1 MEDTNIDK
9 QLLEPI
15 GTLGRN
21 SGLNDGQCTMLEQ
34 FVVTQLI
41 SMKSL
46 KCPVKRKEASQ
57 ALWDMLM
64 ECGLYRLFARNA
76 MNEHNIASLDIQSLR
91 EIIASGKRLTEVRQ
105 RRAIE
110 TATVHHRDNR
120 HRCMVLKVSTASPS
134 SNSSISMMFLR
145 NSAEHLKDICHDHIL
160 KCFGSYE
167 VPQERGIYLEYVLVN
182 TVADLIFEYG
192 IDLSMELIGPIT
204 YQVLRG
210 LQYLHERKRMVHNA
224 ITCDTI
230 CFDTT
235 GVVKIAGF
243 GLSHCINE
251 YETPFPGRMSVYIDA
266 GHETF
271 WLAPEVI
278 GRRAC
283 SYPADIWSLGCLITE
298 MCTSIRPV
306 SLLANP
312 DLGSTMGQSLTVVEL
327 ARTVDEPYKTL
338 LSRMITTQPEQ
349 RSAAAKL
356 LLKCKRVKAMM
367 GVMDKKSTEGISPE
381 HVAANME
388 AFYADSCI
396 GPRLTSEIAR

>member
-1 MEDTNIDK
+1 MENTNIDAR
-9 QLLEPI
+9 LLEPI
-15 GTLGRN
+15 GTLERR

-34 FVVTQLI
+34 FVVTQLTN
-41 SMKSL
+41 MKSL

-57 ALWDMLM
+57 ALWNMLL
-64 ECGLYRLFARNA
+64 ECGVYRLFAKNA
-76 MNEHNIASLDIQSLR
+76 MNVENIASLDIQSLR
-91 EIIASGKRLTEVRQ
+91 EIIASGKHVTDVSS
-105 RRAIE
+105 RRVVE
-110 TATVHHRDNR
+110 MATVHNRDSR
-120 HRCMVLKVSTASPS
+120 HRWMVIKVPTSSPS
-134 SNSSISMMFLR
+134 SNSSISMMFLE
-145 NSAEHLKDICHDHIL
+145 NSAEHLKGTCHDHVL

-167 VPQERGIYLEYVLVN
+167 VPQERGIYLEFVLVN

-192 IDLSMELIGPIT
+192 INLPMGLVGPIT

-251 YETPFPGRMSVYIDA
+251 YETPFPGRLAIYMDA

-278 GRRAC
+278 GRRNC
-283 SYPADIWSLGCLITE
+283 LYPADIWSLGCLITE

-306 SLLANP
+306 SLSANSN
-312 DLGSTMGQSLTVVEL
+312 LGSTMGQTLTVVDL
-327 ARTVDEPYKTL
+327 ARIADEPYKTL
-338 LSRMITTQPEQ
+338 LSRMILTQPEQ
-349 RSAAAKL
+349 RSTVADL
-356 LLKCKRVKAMM
+356 LLYCKRIKATM
-367 GVMDKKSTEGISPE
+367 GMMDKKSTEGISPE

-388 AFYADSCI
+388 AFYAGSCI
-396 GPRLTSEIAR
+396 GPPLTSEIAR